1 MNDNSME
8 ISFQMND
15 VFPIIPQVY
24 IGNWKGVRERERE
37 YIGKGREGKKQGVL
51 INFHS
56 RVADNTNE
64 ASNEKCK

>member
-37 YIGKGREGKKQGVL
+37 NISGKGEKEKNREY
-51 INFHS
+51 
-56 RVADNTNE
+56 
-64 ASNEKCK
+64 

>member
-1 MNDNSME
+1 ME
-8 ISFQMND
+8 ISFQNERR
-15 VFPIIPQVY
+15 FSYYSY
-24 IGNWKGVRERERE
+24 ISKEERERG
-37 YIGKGREGKKQGVL
+37 YIGERREGEKQGVL

>member
-24 IGNWKGVRERERE
+24 IGNWKGVGERENISGKGEKEKNRE
-37 YIGKGREGKKQGVL
+37 Y
-51 INFHS
+51 
-56 RVADNTNE
+56 
-64 ASNEKCK
+64 